1 VVLLGALADGDG
13 PLSRARRLRVF
24 AVRVAGVPAIHAEE
38 ALWASA
44 EALAP

>member
-1 VVLLGALADGDG
+1 VLLGAVADGDG
-13 PLSRARRLRVF
+13 PSPRARGLRVF
-24 AVRVAGVPAIHAEE
+24 AVRVAGVAASHVEEE